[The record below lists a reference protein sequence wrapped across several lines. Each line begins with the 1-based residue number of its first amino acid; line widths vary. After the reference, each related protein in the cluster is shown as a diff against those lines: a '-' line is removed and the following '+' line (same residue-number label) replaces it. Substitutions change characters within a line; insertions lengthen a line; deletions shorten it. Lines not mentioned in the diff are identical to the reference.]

1 MKENTYI
8 GSRDI
13 EEGRA
18 KALQYG
24 LEGWTG
30 EIKRESI
37 KP

>member
-1 MKENTYI
+1 VTQMKENTYI

-24 LEGWTG
+24 LEG
-30 EIKRESI
+30 
-37 KP
+37 